1 MSAASKAIVPT
12 GKASGYLQQLC
23 KHFAHK
29 LPVTFY
35 ERAVNISFPI
45 GECALTADDTALTMM
60 LSSPSAAELEQFE
73 GVVVRHLVRFAFRE
87 DISVEWVP
95 VTA

>member
-1 MSAASKAIVPT
+1 MSAGSKAIVPT

-29 LPVTFY
+29 LPVTFDA
-35 ERAVNISFPI
+35 RAGNISFPI
-45 GECALTADDTALTMM
+45 GECALTADEEALTMT
-60 LSSPSAAELEQFE
+60 LTSPSTAELEQLE
-73 GVVVRHLVRFAFRE
+73 GVVVRHLLRFAFRE

-95 VTA
+95 VTV